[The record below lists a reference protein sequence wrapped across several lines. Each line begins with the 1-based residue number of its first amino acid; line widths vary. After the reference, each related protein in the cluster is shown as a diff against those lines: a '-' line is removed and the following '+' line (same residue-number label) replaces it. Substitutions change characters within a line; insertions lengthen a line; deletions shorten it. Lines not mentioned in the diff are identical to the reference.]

1 MFCFRPA
8 LRLAFFRREETMKF
22 EQDFFSK
29 EIRCGF
35 EIPSLMKRTWAA
47 QMEILQMIIDICD
60 RNGLT
65 YYADSGTLLGAV
77 RHGGYIPWDD
87 DIDIAL
93 KRHDYMKLIKIL
105 PHELPRGFIICGIH
119 APTPEWRAVVATG
132 QTIVSAVRSEW
143 KDIGQYMKALHGYP
157 FFDVGVDIFP
167 LDYIPRDSET
177 YDIQNKLIS
186 YGNYIAANWKLLEEE
201 KTLSNYIRRFGDLC
215 GIPIENDGTKYPIF
229 KMIDQLCALYGE
241 SEADE
246 IKIMLFGDQIYFNKN
261 WYDKTIELPFENMK
275 IEVPYEYDKVLT
287 AQYGDYRKPVRGMNA
302 AHNYPFYKDMQK
314 EMEMELKKVN
324 VPYSL
329 DDFCDK
335 VISDEISVDWV

>member
-1 MFCFRPA
+1 MERYRAIYESF
-8 LRLAFFRREETMKF
+8 
-22 EQDFFSK
+22 
-29 EIRCGF
+29 
-35 EIPSLMKRTWAA
+35 TW
-47 QMEILQMIIDICD
+47 I
-60 RNGLT
+60 
-65 YYADSGTLLGAV
+65 S
-77 RHGGYIPWDD
+77 
-87 DIDIAL
+87 
-93 KRHDYMKLIKIL
+93 
-105 PHELPRGFIICGIH
+105 
-119 APTPEWRAVVATG
+119 
-132 QTIVSAVRSEW
+132 
-143 KDIGQYMKALHGYP
+143 

-275 IEVPYEYDKVLT
+275 VPVPCGYDKILT
-287 AQYGDYRKPVRGMNA
+287 VMYGDYRKPVRGMNA
-302 AHNYPFYKDMQK
+302 AYNYPFYKDMQK

>member
-119 APTPEWRAVVATG
+119 APTPEWRGLVK
-132 QTIVSAVRSEW
+132 R
-143 KDIGQYMKALHGYP
+143 L
-157 FFDVGVDIFP
+157 FP
-167 LDYIPRDSET
+167 RYVPS
-177 YDIQNKLIS
+177 
-186 YGNYIAANWKLLEEE
+186 G
-201 KTLSNYIRRFGDLC
+201 
-215 GIPIENDGTKYPIF
+215 
-229 KMIDQLCALYGE
+229 
-241 SEADE
+241 
-246 IKIMLFGDQIYFNKN
+246 KI
-261 WYDKTIELPFENMK
+261 
-275 IEVPYEYDKVLT
+275 
-287 AQYGDYRKPVRGMNA
+287 
-302 AHNYPFYKDMQK
+302 
-314 EMEMELKKVN
+314 
-324 VPYSL
+324 
-329 DDFCDK
+329 
-335 VISDEISVDWV
+335 